1 MTVNQVKFARFAGFR
16 YILLFDTHCKR
27 VLPQHRF
34 KMSKK
39 ENEEKDE
46 GLSQK
51 LFDTRTIIIS
61 SSVDSKLADKIVKQ
75 LLIMEQMDPKAEI
88 KIMINSPGGEI
99 YSGFAIFDTAKFISC
114 PITTIVMG
122 LAASMGSVLSL
133 VGDDGRR
140 FALPNARILIH
151 QPLLMG
157 AEGAATDLEIQSRQI
172 IKTRKLL
179 ADLYAQKTG
188 KTSAQIL
195 KDLDRDNW
203 MTAEEALKYGLI
215 DRIITNRS
223 ELKK

>member
-1 MTVNQVKFARFAGFR
+1 
-16 YILLFDTHCKR
+16 
-27 VLPQHRF
+27 
-34 KMSKK
+34 MSKK
-39 ENEEKDE
+39 ENNEKDE

-51 LFDTRTIIIS
+51 LLETRTIVIS
-61 SSVDSKLADKIVKQ
+61 DSVDSKLADKIVRQ

-99 YSGFAIFDTAKFISC
+99 YSGFAIYDMAKFITC

-172 IKTRKLL
+172 IKTRKML
-179 ADLYAQKTG
+179 ADLYAKKTG

-215 DRIITNRS
+215 DKIITQRS
-223 ELKK
+223 ELK